1 MVTREQAAAIA
12 LADAIAHGVGIG
24 VESVVK
30 LEEVA
35 GRRPRIHGLDIDD
48 HWIVYLAT
56 SRAPNL
62 HSSTII
68 VVDGGDGGVLYRG
81 SARDEG

>member
-12 LADAIAHGVGIG
+12 LADAVAHGVGIG

-30 LEEVA
+30 LEEIA
-35 GRRPRIHGLDIDD
+35 GRRPRVYGVDLAG

-56 SRAPNL
+56 SRAPNI
-62 HSSTII
+62 HSSTIV
-68 VVDGGDGGVLYRG
+68 VVDGSSGEVLYRG
-81 SARDEG
+81 SAGDEG